1 METLHTQRDLMT
13 RDRAHQIDARKPDS
27 GHKGLL
33 DPTGTTKYL
42 KDVFDTLPLPPV
54 VKEVGN
60 VGLSGLE
67 LGTKLGKYLAT
78 K

>member
-13 RDRAHQIDARKPDS
+13 RDRANALDTRKPDS

-42 KDVFDTLPLPPV
+42 KKSFDSLPLPPG
-54 VKEVGN
+54 VKEVGD
-60 VGLSGLE
+60 VGLYGLE
-67 LGTKLGKYLAT
+67 LGTKIGKYLAT

>member
-1 METLHTQRDLMT
+1 METLHAQRDLMT
-13 RDRAHQIDARKPDS
+13 RDRANALDTRKPDS
-27 GHKGLL
+27 GHQGLL
-33 DPTGTTKYL
+33 DPTKTTKHL
-42 KDVFDTLPLPPV
+42 KDVFDTLPLPPG

-60 VGLSGLE
+60 VGLYGLE